1 MTLAKQYYARQMEGF
16 SACFCEPR
24 FTLLFWMNRI
34 VVWSRI
40 MYIEYANEG
49 S

>member
-1 MTLAKQYYARQMEGF
+1 MTLASNITQDKWKVLVHVF
-16 SACFCEPR
+16 VPR

-40 MYIEYANEG
+40 MHIEYANEG